1 MYSEITVYNVFFL
14 KNWNFFIYTISYW
27 VKILLQEKWNS
38 IVTDVKSLYM
48 DMNKSWK
55 KNYPNYLKGWKD
67 SSFELST
74 KKCVLEQYSK
84 SF

>member
-1 MYSEITVYNVFFL
+1 MKLFHLYNFL
-14 KNWNFFIYTISYW
+14 LSKNLVIGKVKFLSHRCKIFIHGHEL
-27 VKILLQEKWNS
+27 KLK
-38 IVTDVKSLYM
+38 
-48 DMNKSWK
+48 K